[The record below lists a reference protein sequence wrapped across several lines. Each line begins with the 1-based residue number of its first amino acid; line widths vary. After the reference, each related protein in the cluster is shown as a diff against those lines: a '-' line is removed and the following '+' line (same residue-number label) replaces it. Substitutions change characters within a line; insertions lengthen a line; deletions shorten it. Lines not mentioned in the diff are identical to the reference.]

1 MNYHAVRQYLADANN
16 SDRPPQ
22 LLAAY
27 KSEDWTGTPTWIVA
41 TIDDTSVARL
51 LNVQSSIPALTL
63 PQVLG
68 IMNEIE
74 ARYPQWRL
82 DGITRIRMTGYRV
95 DVIGPDS
102 TLHEVFD
109 PIDFKSLI
117 PDTEIK

>member
-1 MNYHAVRQYLADANN
+1 MNYHAVRQYLADVNH
-16 SDRPPQ
+16 SDQPPQ

-27 KSEDWTGTPTWIVA
+27 ETEDWIGAPMWIVA

-51 LNVQSSIPALTL
+51 LNVQSNIPALTL
-63 PQVLG
+63 SQVLD

-74 ARYPQWRL
+74 AHYPQWRL

-102 TLHEVFD
+102 NLHEIFD
-109 PIDFKSLI
+109 PVDFKSLI
-117 PDTEIK
+117 LDTEIK